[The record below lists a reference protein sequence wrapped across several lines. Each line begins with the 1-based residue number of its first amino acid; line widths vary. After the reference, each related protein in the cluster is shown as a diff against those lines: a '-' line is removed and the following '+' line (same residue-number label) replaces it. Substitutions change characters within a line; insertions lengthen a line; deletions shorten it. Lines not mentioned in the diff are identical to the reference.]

1 MRNILRDPGTEVIAG
16 IASFAASFM
25 AIGLALVALKH
36 ICLSYAAFGVAG
48 LFLFVAAYAFII
60 LQRHYSKTRRYIQQ
74 IGAYLRQ
81 GRKLRGE
88 LLSVHTI
95 PEWTEE
101 LQGKVPQWK
110 AEVQQW
116 LEDNLPDHALEFDLE
131 GFFYDLD
138 TGEGVNSKA
147 SSAAQHLE
155 GRMGNLREI
164 LRDIRR

>member
-1 MRNILRDPGTEVIAG
+1 MRNIWRDPGAEVLVGLLGFAVSFIAV
-16 IASFAASFM
+16 
-25 AIGLALVALKH
+25 GLALIAVEQVCYAYGAFAVPVLLFIVAV
-36 ICLSYAAFGVAG
+36 IATISLS
-48 LFLFVAAYAFII
+48 
-60 LQRHYSKTRRYIQQ
+60 RHFAKTRRYIQQ

-101 LQGKVPQWK
+101 LQRKVPQWK

-116 LEDNLPDHALEFDLE
+116 LDDNLPDHALEFDLG
-131 GFFYDLD
+131 GFFIDLD

-164 LRDIRR
+164 LHDIRR